1 MTFWKSILGLEAGN
15 SVREGFNIA
24 SIWRINRFK
33 VGSRGS
39 WKGALREA
47 ISVSCLTVLG
57 FYYLFNFMTESS
69 CEGDGGEAD
78 ESNVVLRML
87 EVLLEFLWNL

>member
-1 MTFWKSILGLEAGN
+1 MGLEAGN

-24 SIWRINRFK
+24 SIRRINRFK
-33 VGSRGS
+33 VGSRRS
-39 WKGALREA
+39 WKGALGEA

-57 FYYLFNFMTESS
+57 FYYLFNFITESL

-87 EVLLEFLWNL
+87 EILLEFL

>member
-1 MTFWKSILGLEAGN
+1 M
-15 SVREGFNIA
+15 
-24 SIWRINRFK
+24 
-33 VGSRGS
+33 
-39 WKGALREA
+39 
-47 ISVSCLTVLG
+47 SCLTVLG

-87 EVLLEFLWNL
+87 EVLLEFL